1 MAEGAGEEALADA
14 DLLSRIAGGDRRA
27 FAALMRRH
35 GDKVRGLALG
45 FGGRAGEADDI
56 VQDVFLMLWRRP
68 NAWQPGQAAFTTW
81 LYRVVANRC
90 LDRARR
96 RRLWRW
102 LPFADVPEPADDA
115 PTALAALSGRDRLAA
130 VARALRSV
138 PERQRL
144 ALLLASQGGRS
155 NAEIAAILGISQG
168 AAEQLLVRARRTLRA
183 VIDERETRS

>member
-14 DLLSRIAGGDRRA
+14 DPLARIAGRDRGA

-35 GDKVRGLALG
+35 GDRVRGLALG

-68 NAWQPGQAAFTTW
+68 DAWRPGQAAFTTW

-96 RRLWRW
+96 RRLRRW
-102 LPFADVPEPADDA
+102 LPFGDVPEPADDA
-115 PTALAALSGRDRLAA
+115 PTALAALSGRDRLLA
-130 VARALRSV
+130 VAGVIRTL

-144 ALLLASQGGRS
+144 ALLLAVQGGRS
-155 NAEIAAILGISQG
+155 NAEIATILDISQG
-168 AAEQLLVRARRTLRA
+168 AVEQLLVRARRTLRA
-183 VIDERETRS
+183 MFDERETGS

>member
-14 DLLSRIAGGDRRA
+14 DLLARIAAGDRRA
-27 FAALMRRH
+27 FAVLMRRH
-35 GDKVRGLALG
+35 GDRVRGLALG
-45 FGGRAGEADDI
+45 FGGRADEADDI
-56 VQDVFLMLWRRP
+56 AQDVFLMLWRRP
-68 NAWQPGQAAFTTW
+68 DAWRPGQAAFTTW

-96 RRLWRW
+96 RRLRRW
-102 LPFADVPEPADDA
+102 LPFGNGPEPADDA
-115 PTALAALSGRDRLAA
+115 PTALTTLSGRDRLAA
-130 VARALRSV
+130 VARLIRTL

-144 ALLLASQGGRS
+144 ALLLAVQGGRS